1 MINLELPKKIED
13 TRALL
18 RQFSEGGL
26 RPISRK
32 YDLLEQKE
40 MPEELYDL
48 AADPGATVNRRG
60 DQPDAYA
67 GMGDP
72 TGANGNLS
80 LAPAYLDLTDP
91 APEPK
96 DVISTRSPGV
106 AMSSTAV
113 RPIGEA
119 PE

>member
-48 AADPGATVNRRG
+48 AADPVEATDVAARFPAIAASMSAALRE
-60 DQPDAYA
+60 QWAA
-67 GMGDP
+67 LLA
-72 TGANGNLS
+72 TGRAFATTG
-80 LAPAYLDLTDP
+80 PA
-91 APEPK
+91 EPK
-96 DVISTRSPGV
+96 R
-106 AMSSTAV
+106 V
-113 RPIGEA
+113 RKK
-119 PE
+119 